1 MKSKIYTYT
10 FLFYTIITIVFFVA
24 FLSWGN
30 VASLIEYIK
39 NDLFSYYNLL
49 IFLTFMIVHE
59 LIHYT
64 VFRFFGVSKE
74 NVSIGFSIKKFMPYV
89 KCKTTVHR
97 SIYATSALAP
107 FLILGLFPLL
117 LSVIESSI
125 PLFVFSIIMAK
136 GAAGDLAIVYMV
148 YNQSSKKSLLKD
160 SDTLGFE
167 VVDNNG

>member
-1 MKSKIYTYT
+1 MVI
-10 FLFYTIITIVFFVA
+10 
-24 FLSWGN
+24 
-30 VASLIEYIK
+30 
-39 NDLFSYYNLL
+39 
-49 IFLTFMIVHE
+49 HE

-64 VFRFFGVSKE
+64 VFRLCGVSKE
-74 NVSIGFSIKKFMPYV
+74 NVSLGFSVKKLMPYV
-89 KCKTTVHR
+89 KCKTTVYR
-97 SIYATSALAP
+97 TIYSASALAP

-148 YNQSSKKSLLKD
+148 YSQSSKKSLLKD

-167 VVDNNG
+167 VVDKNV